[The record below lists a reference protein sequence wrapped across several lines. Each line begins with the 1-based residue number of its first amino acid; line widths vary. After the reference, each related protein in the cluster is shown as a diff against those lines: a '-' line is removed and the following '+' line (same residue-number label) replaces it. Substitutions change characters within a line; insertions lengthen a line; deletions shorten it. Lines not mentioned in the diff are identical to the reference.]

1 MTWKIHKDLKRA
13 GKMIQILA
21 QYIKDV
27 YNAEL
32 ESRENL
38 FDSGII
44 DSMGFAN
51 LIEFITAEFKV
62 EFEPEDLVE
71 DNFYSLERIA
81 QFISEKKR

>member
-1 MTWKIHKDLKRA
+1 
-13 GKMIQILA
+13 MIQTLA
-21 QYIKDV
+21 QYIKDT

-32 ESRENL
+32 ESRENI
-38 FDSGII
+38 FVSGII

-51 LIEFITAEFKV
+51 LIEFITAEFKI

-81 QFISEKKR
+81 QLISEKKR